1 MKGAEM
7 ARMMALLAAEH
18 RAASAPASIER
29 AVLAEFDAA
38 RRGRRGWGIAV
49 IAGIAAMV
57 AAGAVLVRER
67 PAPRPTAV
75 FRTAAAAIEAP
86 VEPMAQPRPRKRAA
100 APGPSPVE
108 QPFVAIPY
116 TVPLA
121 PEENATVVRMTIT
134 PSAMAVAGFPL
145 PAIDPG
151 SGTQADVLV
160 GEDGRARAIRIV
172 ASSSF
177 P

>member
-1 MKGAEM
+1 M
-7 ARMMALLAAEH
+7 L
-18 RAASAPASIER
+18 
-29 AVLAEFDAA
+29 
-38 RRGRRGWGIAV
+38 RGVEDGLGIAV

-75 FRTAAAAIEAP
+75 FRTAAAAIAAP
-86 VEPMAQPRPRKRAA
+86 VEPWRSRVPKARCGSGA
-100 APGPSPVE
+100 SPVE

-151 SGTQADVLV
+151 PEPRPTCWSARTA
-160 GEDGRARAIRIV
+160 GRARFGLWRV
-172 ASSSF
+172 QVF
-177 P
+177 HR